1 MENRFFNR
9 LVSVSL
15 FQGLSTDDFMQ
26 IAERVHFDFRTISEG
41 ATIVREGEA
50 CERLI
55 CSLTGTVCKE
65 ERCDNGSYFF
75 REYNALP
82 TLFQP
87 ERLFGL
93 RPRHTATF
101 TAVSEVQ
108 IMSIPKQEVREILFQ
123 CVPFHI
129 NYLNHVCSV
138 QHLWENRLW
147 QAEPDT
153 LEQKFLRFILLR
165 SSRPAGHKELIIDM
179 IALAQEL
186 STTRLRVSHMLNT
199 LAQTGMVELRRRHIN
214 IPSLE
219 ALLQHIQS
227 L

>member
-1 MENRFFNR
+1 MDQRFFNR

-26 IAERVHFDFRTISEG
+26 IAERVHFDFRSVEAG
-41 ATIVREGEA
+41 ATIVQEGDA

-55 CSLTGTVCKE
+55 CSLSGIVCKE
-65 ERCDNGSYFF
+65 ERCDNGNYFF
-75 REYNALP
+75 REYNTQP

-101 TAVSEVQ
+101 IATSEVQ
-108 IMSIPKQEVREILFQ
+108 LMSIPKQEVREILFQ

-129 NYLNHVCSV
+129 NYLNHICSA

-147 QAEPDT
+147 QAEPDK
-153 LEQKFLRFILLR
+153 LEQKFLRFLLLR
-165 SSRPAGHKELIIDM
+165 SARPAGHKELIIDM
-179 IALAQEL
+179 IALSQEL
-186 STTRLRVSHMLNT
+186 STTRLRVSQMLNT
-199 LAQTGMVELRRRHIN
+199 LAQQGLLELRRRHIN

-219 ALLQHIQS
+219 TLVQHIQ
-227 L
+227 LL